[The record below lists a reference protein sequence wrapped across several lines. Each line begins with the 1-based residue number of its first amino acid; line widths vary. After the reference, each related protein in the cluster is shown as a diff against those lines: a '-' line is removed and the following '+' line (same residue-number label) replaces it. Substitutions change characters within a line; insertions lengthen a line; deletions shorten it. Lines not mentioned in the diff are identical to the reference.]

1 MPDLD
6 PQTRTAVEQAIYD
19 RKKIEA
25 IKLYRE
31 AVPGTDLVNAKKA
44 VEAMEA
50 QLRKDKPENF
60 GPPGSKT
67 GCLGMV
73 VGLASLA
80 VGLVTVGL
88 VCVCWN

>member
-1 MPDLD
+1 MPEPDL
-6 PQTRTAVEQAIYD
+6 QTRAAIEQAICD

-31 AVPGTDLVNAKKA
+31 AAGVDLVDAKKA
-44 VEAMEA
+44 VEAIEV

-60 GPPGSKT
+60 EPPGSKT

-73 VGLASLA
+73 LALAGLAGSLVA
-80 VGLVTVGL
+80 MVFVVVRLY
-88 VCVCWN
+88 

>member
-6 PQTRTAVEQAIYD
+6 PQTRATIEQAICD

-31 AVPGTDLVNAKKA
+31 AVPGTDLVEAKNA

-60 GPPGSKT
+60 GPPASKT

-73 VGLASLA
+73 LALTGSAAGLVAVGLA
-80 VGLVTVGL
+80 
-88 VCVCWN
+88 CVCWD